1 MPASLFFRVSFS
13 LFRFVGAMCFVIS
26 AIICTMLIEVLSEQ
40 PRSQFYMRIDSVAAV
55 VLLLPAA
62 VVIEY
67 RMGIF
72 VDGSVNL

>member
-1 MPASLFFRVSFS
+1 
-13 LFRFVGAMCFVIS
+13 
-26 AIICTMLIEVLSEQ
+26 MLIEVLSEQ
-40 PRSQFYMRIDSVAAV
+40 PTSQFYMRIDSVAAV